1 MFPHRTVSVDSIYKH
16 VRLSFSK
23 IELLDQNATGQLNQ
37 TELGEWAMKK
47 FNLDQ
52 PLAQQTIS
60 NIPKNAE
67 TLYSNINVVN
77 NGKSLTA
84 THYPQL
90 DEVVKFVA
98 DMSNNN
104 LPVNR
109 NSIIRYTQELLTTL
123 RHTSE
128 PSSTTV
134 LYVSNEW
141 LNVKPE
147 TINGMLPDLPRN
159 FDNKVTDV
167 SQLNLEADES
177 EMIIC
182 YTISTT
188 NNEETAEGN
197 VDETEENDNTEQ
209 DEQRVDI
216 VECKKRL
223 REAYETILMYE
234 VPLDDLDRKLHYRI
248 RMRLT
253 DSCAELNNSK
263 EQTVRSYFTNDKKT
277 FALHP

>member
-109 NSIIRYTQELLTTL
+109 NSIIRY
-123 RHTSE
+123 
-128 PSSTTV
+128 
-134 LYVSNEW
+134 
-141 LNVKPE
+141 
-147 TINGMLPDLPRN
+147 
-159 FDNKVTDV
+159 
-167 SQLNLEADES
+167 
-177 EMIIC
+177 
-182 YTISTT
+182 
-188 NNEETAEGN
+188 
-197 VDETEENDNTEQ
+197 
-209 DEQRVDI
+209 
-216 VECKKRL
+216 
-223 REAYETILMYE
+223 
-234 VPLDDLDRKLHYRI
+234 
-248 RMRLT
+248 
-253 DSCAELNNSK
+253 
-263 EQTVRSYFTNDKKT
+263 VRPI
-277 FALHP
+277 A